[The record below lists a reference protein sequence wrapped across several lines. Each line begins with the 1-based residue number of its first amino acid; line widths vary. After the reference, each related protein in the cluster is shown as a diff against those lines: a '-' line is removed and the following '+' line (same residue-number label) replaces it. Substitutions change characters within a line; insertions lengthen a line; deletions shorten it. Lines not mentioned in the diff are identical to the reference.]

1 MYDTSVVCTYND
13 DDVFTESDYINENE
27 KDFIRDAIYRQE
39 LLNILCIDEYNEIE
53 INKALDELYEKIKDC
68 KELHDCALCVASR
81 FLSDDAKLGLMILFS
96 FDFMYVTHLCV
107 SEYLDGLVITNDNMV
122 RLQKMI

>member
-13 DDVFTESDYINENE
+13 EDVFNESDDVNENE

-39 LLNILCIDEYNEIE
+39 LLNILCIDDYNEIE

-68 KELHDCALCVASR
+68 KELHDCAIGVASR
-81 FLSDDAKLGLMILFS
+81 FLSNDAQLGLMILFS
-96 FDFMYVTHLCV
+96 FDFMYLTHKCV
-107 SEYLDGLVITNDNMV
+107 SEYFEKGSISHDIISKLKEKI
-122 RLQKMI
+122 